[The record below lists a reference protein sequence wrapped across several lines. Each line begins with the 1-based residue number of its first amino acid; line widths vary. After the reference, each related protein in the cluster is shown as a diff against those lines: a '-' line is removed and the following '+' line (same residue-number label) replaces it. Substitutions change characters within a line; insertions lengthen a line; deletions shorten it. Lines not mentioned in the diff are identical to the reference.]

1 MTAKEYRDK
10 EAITSANFW
19 DGDEIDFHMI
29 YEFAEDYHQAKLD
42 LLTIPVVMDWIKIED
57 RLPEQYDTVLT
68 YGHLNDEGV
77 TICTHSDGI
86 FRFWESEKENKHNIT
101 HWAELPETPKQ
112 DIDDRDNNFYCL

>member
-42 LLTIPVVMDWIKIED
+42 LLTIPVVVGQSEQLCYEDIES
-57 RLPEQYDTVLT
+57 TKCLT
-68 YGHLNDEGV
+68 CGDES
-77 TICTHSDGI
+77 CLD
-86 FRFWESEKENKHNIT
+86 
-101 HWAELPETPKQ
+101 AE
-112 DIDDRDNNFYCL
+112 CLQ